1 MKLVTVKDI
10 IDFQMS
16 HLSNNIGMQ
25 RDLITSVQ
33 QPIEGF
39 ATVISGIRRCGKSTL
54 MAQIIDKTDDTCLY
68 LNFDTP
74 RLHEF
79 TLEDFELVDAI
90 AVEMGAKR
98 LFFDEIQLV
107 SGWESYIRSALDAGY
122 QVTVTGSNA
131 TMLSQELGTRLTG
144 RHITKELFPFSFY
157 EYCRFR
163 SQLPSSSSLD
173 NYLKDGGFPQYLK
186 QGDELVLQSLL
197 NDIVYRDVAVRHGI
211 KDVTAMQSLLI
222 YLITN
227 IGNLATANKLASV
240 IQVKTAKTVLEY
252 FSYFMQTYIV
262 SFVPRFSY
270 SFRTQIVSPKKVYC
284 IDNGLHMSITTS
296 ASTDTGRRLE
306 NMVYGELHRKNNQ
319 LYYYNENN
327 SECDFIVC
335 QKNIPTIAYQVCYE
349 LNRENETREIN
360 GLLQAMQQLHI
371 DKGYILTAN
380 QSDIII
386 KDGQRIE
393 VLPAWKAFALTHHV
407 K

>member
-1 MKLVTVKDI
+1 MKLATVHDI
-10 IDFQMS
+10 ISFQMER
-16 HLSNNIGMQ
+16 LSNNIGMQ
-25 RDLITSVQ
+25 RNLISSVQ

-79 TLEDFELVDAI
+79 TLEDFELVDTI
-90 AVEMGAKR
+90 AVEMGTKR
-98 LFFDEIQLV
+98 LFFDEIQLI
-107 SGWESYIRSALDAGY
+107 SGWETYVRSALDAEY

-144 RHITKELFPFSFY
+144 RHITKELFPFSFN

-163 SQLPSSSSLD
+163 SAQPSAPSLD
-173 NYLKDGGFPQYLK
+173 NYLKEGGFPQYLK
-186 QGDELVLQSLL
+186 QSDELVLQSLL
-197 NDIVYRDVAVRHGI
+197 DDIVYRDVAVRHGI
-211 KDVTAMQSLLI
+211 KDVAAMQSLLI

-227 IGNLATANKLASV
+227 IGNLASANKLAST

-252 FSYFMQTYIV
+252 FSYFTQTYIV
-262 SFVPRFSY
+262 SFIPRFSY
-270 SFRTQIVSPKKVYC
+270 SFRTQMVSPKKVYC
-284 IDNGLHMSITTS
+284 IDNGLHMAVTTS

-306 NMVYGELHRKNNQ
+306 NMVYGELRRKHKQ
-319 LYYYNENN
+319 VYYFNENG
-327 SECDFIVC
+327 SECDFIIC
-335 QKNIPTIAYQVCYE
+335 QKNVPSQAYQVCYE
-349 LNRENETREIN
+349 LNRDNETREIN

-386 KDGQRIE
+386 KDGLKIE
-393 VLPAWKAFALTHHV
+393 VLPVWQAFS
-407 K
+407 

>member
-10 IDFQMS
+10 IAFQMAR
-16 HLSNNIGMQ
+16 LPNNIGMQ
-25 RDLITSVQ
+25 RSLITSVR

-54 MAQIIDKTDDTCLY
+54 MAQIIDKTDEICLY

-79 TLEDFELVDAI
+79 TLEDFELVDSI
-90 AVEMGAKR
+90 AVETGAKR

-107 SGWESYIRSALDAGY
+107 SGWETYVRSALDAGY

-144 RHITKELFPFSFY
+144 RHITKELFPFSFN

-163 SQLPSSSSLD
+163 SLQPSSSSLD
-173 NYLKDGGFPQYLK
+173 NYLKEGGFPQYLK
-186 QGDELVLQSLL
+186 QGDEFVLQSLL
-197 NDIVYRDVAVRHGI
+197 DDIVYRDVAVRHGI

-227 IGNLATANKLASV
+227 IGNLASANKLSSA

-252 FSYFMQTYIV
+252 FSYFTQTYIV
-262 SFVPRFSY
+262 SFIQRFSY
-270 SFRTQIVSPKKVYC
+270 SYRTQMVSPKKVYC
-284 IDNGLHMSITTS
+284 IDNGLHLSVTTS
-296 ASTDTGRRLE
+296 ANTDSGRRLE
-306 NMVYGELHRKNNQ
+306 NMVYGELRRKNNQ
-319 LYYYNENN
+319 IYYFNENG
-327 SECDFIVC
+327 SECDFIIC
-335 QKNIPTIAYQVCYE
+335 HKNVPSQAYQACYE

-380 QSDIII
+380 QSDLII
-386 KDGQRIE
+386 KDGHRIE
-393 VLPAWKAFALTHHV
+393 VLPAWQAFS
-407 K
+407 